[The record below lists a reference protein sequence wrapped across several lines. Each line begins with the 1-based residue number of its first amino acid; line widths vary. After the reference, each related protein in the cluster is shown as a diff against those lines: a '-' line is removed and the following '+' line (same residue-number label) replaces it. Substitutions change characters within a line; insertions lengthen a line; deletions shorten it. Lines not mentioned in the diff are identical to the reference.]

1 MILFQSTRHYP
12 LIKGCFPLLLLSSNI
27 NGKRIG
33 AAMVEMAVVLVV
45 FLTMFM
51 GIIEYGRYYYLV
63 QVANNAVRD
72 GARYAVVHTGDGT
85 TATQVSAVVT
95 TKMNGTQN
103 MLSGYTVSVQNVNTS
118 TGVAIANSNW
128 NDAQFGGAIMVKI
141 TGNYTP
147 TVPVLLFL
155 PSSFAFQAAT
165 IMNSEGN

>member
-1 MILFQSTRHYP
+1 
-12 LIKGCFPLLLLSSNI
+12 
-27 NGKRIG
+27 
-33 AAMVEMAVVLVV
+33 
-45 FLTMFM
+45 
-51 GIIEYGRYYYLV
+51 
-63 QVANNAVRD
+63 
-72 GARYAVVHTGDGT
+72 
-85 TATQVSAVVT
+85 
-95 TKMNGTQN
+95 MNGTQN

>member
-1 MILFQSTRHYP
+1 
-12 LIKGCFPLLLLSSNI
+12 
-27 NGKRIG
+27 
-33 AAMVEMAVVLVV
+33 MVEMAVVLVV
-45 FLTMFM
+45 FLTLFM
-51 GIIEYGRYYYLV
+51 GIIEYGRYYFLV
-63 QVANNAVRD
+63 QVANNAVRE

-85 TATQVSAVVT
+85 TSTQVSTVVT
-95 TKMNGTQN
+95 SKMNGTQN

-155 PSSFAFQAAT
+155 PSSFVFQAAT

>member
-1 MILFQSTRHYP
+1 
-12 LIKGCFPLLLLSSNI
+12 
-27 NGKRIG
+27 
-33 AAMVEMAVVLVV
+33 MVEMAVVLVV

-51 GIIEYGRYYYLV
+51 GIIEYGRYYFLV
-63 QVANNAVRD
+63 QVANNAVRE

-85 TATQVSAVVT
+85 TSTQVSTVVT
-95 TKMNGTQN
+95 TKMNGTEN
-103 MLSGYTVSVQNVNTS
+103 MLSGYAVSVQNVNTS

>member
-1 MILFQSTRHYP
+1 LP
-12 LIKGCFPLLLLSSNI
+12 NSNI
-27 NGKRIG
+27 TGKRIG

-51 GIIEYGRYYYLV
+51 GIIEYGRYYFLV
-63 QVANNAVRD
+63 QVANNAVRE

-85 TATQVSAVVT
+85 TSTQVSAVVT

>member
-1 MILFQSTRHYP
+1 
-12 LIKGCFPLLLLSSNI
+12 
-27 NGKRIG
+27 
-33 AAMVEMAVVLVV
+33 MVEMAVVLVV

-51 GIIEYGRYYYLV
+51 GIIEYGRYYFLV
-63 QVANNAVRD
+63 QVANNAVRE

-85 TATQVSAVVT
+85 TSTQVSTVVT

-118 TGVAIANSNW
+118 TGVAIASSNW

>member
-1 MILFQSTRHYP
+1 LP
-12 LIKGCFPLLLLSSNI
+12 NSNI
-27 NGKRIG
+27 TGKRIG

-51 GIIEYGRYYYLV
+51 GIIEYGRYYFLV
-63 QVANNAVRD
+63 QVANNAVRE

-85 TATQVSAVVT
+85 TDTQVSNVVT
-95 TKMNGTQN
+95 TKMNGTEN
-103 MLSGYTVSVQNVNTS
+103 MLSGYAVSVQNVNTS
-118 TGVAIANSNW
+118 TGAMIANSNW

-155 PSSFAFQAAT
+155 PTSFAFQAAT

>member
-1 MILFQSTRHYP
+1 
-12 LIKGCFPLLLLSSNI
+12 
-27 NGKRIG
+27 
-33 AAMVEMAVVLVV
+33 MVEMAFVLVI
-45 FLTMFM
+45 FLMMFM
-51 GIIEYGRYYYLV
+51 GIIEYGRYYFLV

-85 TATQVSAVVT
+85 TSTQVSTVVT

-103 MLSGYTVSVQNVNTS
+103 MLSGYAVSVQNVNTS
-118 TGVAIANSNW
+118 TGAMIANSNW

>member
-1 MILFQSTRHYP
+1 
-12 LIKGCFPLLLLSSNI
+12 
-27 NGKRIG
+27 
-33 AAMVEMAVVLVV
+33 MVEMAVVLVV
-45 FLTMFM
+45 FLTLFM
-51 GIIEYGRYYYLV
+51 GIIEYGRYYFLV
-63 QVANNAVRD
+63 QVANNAVRE

-85 TATQVSAVVT
+85 TSTQVSTVVT
-95 TKMNGTQN
+95 TKMNGTEN

>member
-1 MILFQSTRHYP
+1 
-12 LIKGCFPLLLLSSNI
+12 
-27 NGKRIG
+27 
-33 AAMVEMAVVLVV
+33 MVEMAVVLVV
-45 FLTMFM
+45 FLTMFV
-51 GIIEYGRYYYLV
+51 GIIEYGRYYFLV
-63 QVANNAVRD
+63 QVANNAVRE

-85 TATQVSAVVT
+85 TSTQVSNVVT

>member
-1 MILFQSTRHYP
+1 
-12 LIKGCFPLLLLSSNI
+12 
-27 NGKRIG
+27 
-33 AAMVEMAVVLVV
+33 MVEMAVVLVV

-51 GIIEYGRYYYLV
+51 GIIEYGRYYFLV
-63 QVANNAVRD
+63 QVANNAVRE

-85 TATQVSAVVT
+85 TDTQVSNVVT
-95 TKMNGTQN
+95 TKMNGTEN
-103 MLSGYTVSVQNVNTS
+103 MLSGYAVSVQNVNTS
-118 TGVAIANSNW
+118 TGAMIANSNW

-155 PSSFAFQAAT
+155 PTSFAFQAAT

>member
-1 MILFQSTRHYP
+1 
-12 LIKGCFPLLLLSSNI
+12 LLLPNSNI
-27 NGKRIG
+27 TGKRIG

-51 GIIEYGRYYYLV
+51 GIIEYGRYYFLV

-85 TATQVSAVVT
+85 TDTQVSNVVT
-95 TKMNGTQN
+95 TKMNGTEN
-103 MLSGYTVSVQNVNTS
+103 MLSGYAVSVQNVNTS
-118 TGVAIANSNW
+118 TGAMIANSNW

-155 PSSFAFQAAT
+155 PTSFAFQAAT

>member
-1 MILFQSTRHYP
+1 
-12 LIKGCFPLLLLSSNI
+12 
-27 NGKRIG
+27 
-33 AAMVEMAVVLVV
+33 MVEMAVVLVV

-51 GIIEYGRYYYLV
+51 GIIEYGRYYFLV
-63 QVANNAVRD
+63 RVANNAVRE

-85 TATQVSAVVT
+85 TSTQVSTVVT

>member
-1 MILFQSTRHYP
+1 
-12 LIKGCFPLLLLSSNI
+12 
-27 NGKRIG
+27 
-33 AAMVEMAVVLVV
+33 MVEMAVVLVV

-51 GIIEYGRYYYLV
+51 GIIEYGRYYFLV
-63 QVANNAVRD
+63 QVANNAVRE

-85 TATQVSAVVT
+85 TSTQVSTVVT
-95 TKMNGTQN
+95 TKMNGTEN

>member
-1 MILFQSTRHYP
+1 
-12 LIKGCFPLLLLSSNI
+12 
-27 NGKRIG
+27 
-33 AAMVEMAVVLVV
+33 MVEMAVVLVV

-63 QVANNAVRD
+63 QVANNAVRE

-85 TATQVSAVVT
+85 TSTQVSTVVT

-147 TVPVLLFL
+147 TVPALLFL

>member
-1 MILFQSTRHYP
+1 
-12 LIKGCFPLLLLSSNI
+12 
-27 NGKRIG
+27 
-33 AAMVEMAVVLVV
+33 MVEMAVVLVV

-63 QVANNAVRD
+63 QVANNAVRE

-85 TATQVSAVVT
+85 TVTQVSGVVT
-95 TKMNGTQN
+95 TKMNGTEN
-103 MLSGYTVSVQNVNTS
+103 MLSGYAVSVQNVNTS

-128 NDAQFGGAIMVKI
+128 NDAQFGGAIMVRV

-147 TVPVLLFL
+147 TVPILLFL

>member
-1 MILFQSTRHYP
+1 
-12 LIKGCFPLLLLSSNI
+12 LLLPNSNI
-27 NGKRIG
+27 TGKRIG

-51 GIIEYGRYYYLV
+51 GIIEYGRYYFLV
-63 QVANNAVRD
+63 QVANNAVRE

-85 TATQVSAVVT
+85 TSTQVSTVVT

>member
-1 MILFQSTRHYP
+1 
-12 LIKGCFPLLLLSSNI
+12 
-27 NGKRIG
+27 
-33 AAMVEMAVVLVV
+33 MVEMAVVLVV
-45 FLTMFM
+45 FLTLFM
-51 GIIEYGRYYYLV
+51 GIIEYGRYYFLV
-63 QVANNAVRD
+63 QVANNAVRE

-85 TATQVSAVVT
+85 TSTQVSTVVT
-95 TKMNGTQN
+95 SKMNGTQN

>member
-1 MILFQSTRHYP
+1 
-12 LIKGCFPLLLLSSNI
+12 
-27 NGKRIG
+27 
-33 AAMVEMAVVLVV
+33 MVEMAVVLVV

-51 GIIEYGRYYYLV
+51 GIIEYGRYYFLV
-63 QVANNAVRD
+63 QVANNAVRE

-85 TATQVSAVVT
+85 TSTQVSTVVT

-118 TGVAIANSNW
+118 TGEAIANSNW

>member
-1 MILFQSTRHYP
+1 
-12 LIKGCFPLLLLSSNI
+12 
-27 NGKRIG
+27 
-33 AAMVEMAVVLVV
+33 MVEMAVVLVV
-45 FLTMFM
+45 FLMMFM
-51 GIIEYGRYYYLV
+51 GIIEYGRYYFLV
-63 QVANNAVRD
+63 QVANNAVRE

-85 TATQVSAVVT
+85 TSTQVSTVVT
-95 TKMNGTQN
+95 SKMNGTQN

>member
-1 MILFQSTRHYP
+1 
-12 LIKGCFPLLLLSSNI
+12 
-27 NGKRIG
+27 
-33 AAMVEMAVVLVV
+33 MVEMAVVLVV

-51 GIIEYGRYYYLV
+51 GIIEYGRYYFLV
-63 QVANNAVRD
+63 QVANNAVRE

-85 TATQVSAVVT
+85 TSTQVSTVVT

>member
-1 MILFQSTRHYP
+1 
-12 LIKGCFPLLLLSSNI
+12 
-27 NGKRIG
+27 
-33 AAMVEMAVVLVV
+33 MVEMAVVLVV

-51 GIIEYGRYYYLV
+51 GIIEYGRYYFLV

-85 TATQVSAVVT
+85 TDTQVSNVVT
-95 TKMNGTQN
+95 TKMNGTEN
-103 MLSGYTVSVQNVNTS
+103 MLSGYAVSVQNVNTS
-118 TGVAIANSNW
+118 TGAMIANSNW

-155 PSSFAFQAAT
+155 PTSFAFQAAT

>member
-1 MILFQSTRHYP
+1 
-12 LIKGCFPLLLLSSNI
+12 
-27 NGKRIG
+27 
-33 AAMVEMAVVLVV
+33 MVEMAVVLVV

-51 GIIEYGRYYYLV
+51 GIIEYGRYYFLV

-85 TATQVSAVVT
+85 TDTQVSNVVT
-95 TKMNGTQN
+95 TKMNGTEN
-103 MLSGYTVSVQNVNTS
+103 MLSGYEVSVQNVNTS
-118 TGVAIANSNW
+118 TGAMIANSNW

-155 PSSFAFQAAT
+155 PTSFAFQAAT

>member
-1 MILFQSTRHYP
+1 
-12 LIKGCFPLLLLSSNI
+12 
-27 NGKRIG
+27 
-33 AAMVEMAVVLVV
+33 MVEMAVVLVV

-51 GIIEYGRYYYLV
+51 GIIEYGRYYFLV
-63 QVANNAVRD
+63 QVANNAVRE

-85 TATQVSAVVT
+85 TSTQVSTVVT

-118 TGVAIANSNW
+118 TGVAIPNSNW

>member
-1 MILFQSTRHYP
+1 
-12 LIKGCFPLLLLSSNI
+12 
-27 NGKRIG
+27 
-33 AAMVEMAVVLVV
+33 MVEMAVVLVV
-45 FLTMFM
+45 FVTMFM
-51 GIIEYGRYYYLV
+51 GIIEYGRYYFLV
-63 QVANNAVRD
+63 QVANNAVRE

-85 TATQVSAVVT
+85 TSTQVSTVVT

-103 MLSGYTVSVQNVNTS
+103 MLSGYAVSVQNVNTS
-118 TGVAIANSNW
+118 TGATIANSNW

-155 PSSFAFQAAT
+155 PTSFAFQAAT

>member
-1 MILFQSTRHYP
+1 
-12 LIKGCFPLLLLSSNI
+12 
-27 NGKRIG
+27 
-33 AAMVEMAVVLVV
+33 MVEMAVVLVI
-45 FLTMFM
+45 FLMMFM
-51 GIIEYGRYYYLV
+51 GIIEYGRYYFLV

-85 TATQVSAVVT
+85 TDTQVSNVVT
-95 TKMNGTQN
+95 TKMNGTEN
-103 MLSGYTVSVQNVNTS
+103 MLSGYAVSVQNVNTS
-118 TGVAIANSNW
+118 TGAMIANSNW

-155 PSSFAFQAAT
+155 PTSFAFQAAT

>member
-1 MILFQSTRHYP
+1 
-12 LIKGCFPLLLLSSNI
+12 
-27 NGKRIG
+27 
-33 AAMVEMAVVLVV
+33 MVEMAVVLVV

-51 GIIEYGRYYYLV
+51 GIIEYGRYYFLV
-63 QVANNAVRD
+63 QVANNAVRE

-85 TATQVSAVVT
+85 TSTQVSTVVT

-103 MLSGYTVSVQNVNTS
+103 MLSGYAVSVQNVNTS
-118 TGVAIANSNW
+118 TGATIANSNW